1 MKGCVLRGK
10 VVFASS
16 ETLLS
21 EEKPADK
28 ISELRKKSDKK
39 RSRKTQA

>member
-21 EEKPADK
+21 EKKPAEK
-28 ISELRKKSDKK
+28 FSPARKKSDKN